1 MTDVTEV
8 DVLLG
13 NPELDDRIT
22 DIVDVVVDAE
32 VEVGK
37 GKVSYTVVVVVVL
50 VRNVVVVLL

>member
-13 NPELDDRIT
+13 NPEL
-22 DIVDVVVDAE
+22 